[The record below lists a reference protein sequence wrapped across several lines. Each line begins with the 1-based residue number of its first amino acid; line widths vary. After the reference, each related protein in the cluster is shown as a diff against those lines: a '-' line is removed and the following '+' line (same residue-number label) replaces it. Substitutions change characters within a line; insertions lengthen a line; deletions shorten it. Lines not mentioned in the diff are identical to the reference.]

1 MTLIKCAECGKSIS
15 DKATVC
21 PNCGVPIIA
30 KKYCTECG
38 KEISD
43 KATSCPNCGCPVEY
57 DNRVT
62 NNNISNTIDRS
73 EQYNVMGISGFVTS
87 MVSLLLNFWGIV
99 GIVAVILSTVG
110 LTQIRNTNEKGK
122 GLAITGIVVGSI
134 SVVYGFI
141 TLMLLA
147 TQ

>member
-1 MTLIKCAECGKSIS
+1 
-15 DKATVC
+15 
-21 PNCGVPIIA
+21 
-30 KKYCTECG
+30 
-38 KEISD
+38 
-43 KATSCPNCGCPVEY
+43 
-57 DNRVT
+57 
-62 NNNISNTIDRS
+62 
-73 EQYNVMGISGFVTS
+73 